1 MPITVTVSNR
11 VHTKLA
17 YLRGRATRE
26 KGSTMNSVIEEAID
40 LYLASDVWL
49 ADQDAKAEQYHQDQR
64 KKFLADCEAA
74 DVECV
79 FHQLDE
85 EGFRQK

>member
-1 MPITVTVSNR
+1 MPRTVTVSNR
-11 VHTKLA
+11 LYLKLRC
-17 YLRGRATRE
+17 LRGRQTRD
-26 KGSTMNSVIEEAID
+26 KGVTLSSVLED
-40 LYLASDVWL
+40 LADAWL